1 MSWSESGLSAGLDM
15 DDDDDDNPAL
25 DPFIPQ
31 ERVFC
36 KYAAMI
42 YTSNNGGKNFHEFN
56 EADYCPSCGEKVRQY
71 HYILL
76 QDISYKTVSGCMFVC
91 FLISLSI

>member
-1 MSWSESGLSAGLDM
+1 MSWSESGLSAELDM
-15 DDDDDDNPAL
+15 DDDDDDNPTL

-42 YTSNNGGKNFHEFN
+42 GKNFYEFN
-56 EADYCPSCGEKVRQY
+56 EAEYCPS
-71 HYILL
+71 
-76 QDISYKTVSGCMFVC
+76 
-91 FLISLSI
+91 